1 MPRERGSKLG
11 FLGKL
16 FGGGSSA
23 KTDRS
28 TTLQGYGDLGNVFN
42 MGMDQSSALSKT
54 GTGTQAEGV
63 SALQQPLSYY
73 SKMLSGDRTALSQ
86 AIAPEANSVQAQ
98 ADASKKQSANMGTAR
113 GGGVAGANQSAND
126 ATTAKID
133 NALFQARPA
142 AAQGE
147 TQVAGKL
154 ADIGTSDINAALGF
168 GNLASGAAQDLTGD
182 SISSRMDSYKINQNT
197 TAQVTQSIQ
206 DLISGALFGQS
217 GQSG

>member
-1 MPRERGSKLG
+1 MG

-23 KTDRS
+23 STDRNQ
-28 TTLQGYGDLGNVFN
+28 TLTGYKDLSNVFN
-42 MGMDQSSALSKT
+42 MGMDQSSKLSST
-54 GTGTQAEGV
+54 GTSTQAEGV

-86 AIAPEANSVQAQ
+86 AIAPEANAVQAG
-98 ADASKKQSANMGTAR
+98 ADASKKQSANLGTAR
-113 GGGVAGANQSAND
+113 GGGVAGQNQTAND

-147 TQVAGKL
+147 TQVASKL
-154 ADIGTSDINAALGF
+154 ADVGTSDISAALGF

-182 SISSRMDSYKINQNT
+182 SISSRMDSYKINQQT
-197 TAQVTQSIQ
+197 TQQVTQTIM
-206 DLISGALFGQS
+206 DILGAM
-217 GQSG
+217 